1 MVYNDGVTPKQKA
14 FVFEYLIDRNAT
26 QAAIRAGYS
35 PKTSYSIGQRLLKN
49 VEISSEFDRVLEEK
63 AMKANEVLSRMAD
76 IARGSAADY
85 LTIDKYGYTG
95 INLEQMKADG
105 KLHLIKKYKPTKYG
119 SELELYDA
127 QSALVQLGKH
137 HGLWVDKDTADWR
150 KEIIEL
156 LKAERITPEQVRA
169 EVGEELATELF
180 ESAGISAITS

>member
-1 MVYNDGVTPKQKA
+1 MTPKQRA

-26 QAAIRAGYS
+26 QAAMRAGYS

-49 VEISSEFDRVLEEK
+49 VEIAAEFERVLEEK
-63 AMKANEVLSRMAD
+63 AMKAGEVLSRTAD

-85 LTIDKYGYTG
+85 LTIDDYGHVE
-95 INLEQMKADG
+95 IDLPRMKADG
-105 KLHLIKKYKPTKYG
+105 KMHLVKKYKVTKQ
-119 SELELYDA
+119 SVEIELYDA
-127 QSALVQLGKH
+127 QAALVQLGKH

-169 EVGEELATELF
+169 EVGEELASELF
-180 ESAGISAITS
+180 ESAGISATTG